1 MAVQYSAVWHTMA
14 DSVVM
19 IDWSESSDWID
30 MLHWLMSALLAL
42 SLAFNSVEF
51 ISCVTVL
58 M

>member
-1 MAVQYSAVWHTMA
+1 MGIQYGALWHTVA

-19 IDWSESSDWID
+19 IDCSESLDWID